1 MTIKNITPL
10 WRFGVLAAALSSSAA
25 MPPISQQARAALDR
39 TLGTK
44 GVYVDEESAYKFE
57 FPRTDL
63 SVHVGRQ
70 RLSPAQAP
78 RAWATFS
85 PSMHQEALVSGEIIV
100 LEDEVNPA
108 MSAALSGGLEVTG
121 LGGTLLFDRPRLLAR
136 VLKALRARDFTVT
149 SIRKHTVGE
158 HPESLFIRVW
168 KQAAALELAKG
179 LRFALDVEVGAAKVA
194 SNSGRR

>member
-1 MTIKNITPL
+1 MSTSLVI
-10 WRFGVLAAALSSSAA
+10 FGTNERAFV
-25 MPPISQQARAALDR
+25 QAEL
-39 TLGTK
+39 
-44 GVYVDEESAYKFE
+44 
-57 FPRTDL
+57 
-63 SVHVGRQ
+63 
-70 RLSPAQAP
+70 
-78 RAWATFS
+78 
-85 PSMHQEALVSGEIIV
+85 I
-100 LEDEVNPA
+100 VNPDE
-108 MSAALSGGLEVTG
+108 LQ
-121 LGGTLLFDRPRLLAR
+121 R

>member
-1 MTIKNITPL
+1 
-10 WRFGVLAAALSSSAA
+10 
-25 MPPISQQARAALDR
+25 
-39 TLGTK
+39 
-44 GVYVDEESAYKFE
+44 
-57 FPRTDL
+57 
-63 SVHVGRQ
+63 
-70 RLSPAQAP
+70 
-78 RAWATFS
+78 
-85 PSMHQEALVSGEIIV
+85 
-100 LEDEVNPA
+100 
-108 MSAALSGGLEVTG
+108 
-121 LGGTLLFDRPRLLAR
+121 